1 MYSLN
6 VPVPPAVHD
15 LARSLRPALVG
26 FEWVRPAR
34 TRTLVV
40 KRLPATD
47 RREYLTAERRVRRAL
62 AGAPTVEAR
71 IDGIGVFRDPPS
83 GSAPVAYLAVE
94 SPGLE
99 RIHRQVTADLE
110 PVPEMEGPAY
120 TPHVTLARDGDEH
133 AVDRL
138 REATVDPVTWTIDTL
153 EFYDAEHGERIDR
166 VSLPV

>member
-6 VPVPPAVHD
+6 VPVPGVVHD

-40 KRLPATD
+40 KRLPADD

-71 IDGIGVFRDPPS
+71 IDGVGVFPDPPNGS
-83 GSAPVAYLAVE
+83 GPVAYLAVE

-99 RIHRQVTADLE
+99 RIHRRVTEDLE
-110 PVPEMEGPAY
+110 PVPEMEGDAY
-120 TPHVTLARDGDEH
+120 TPHVTLARDGDRR
-133 AVDRL
+133 AVERL
-138 REATVDPVTWTIDTL
+138 REATVESVTWTIDAL
-153 EFYDAEHGERIDR
+153 EFYDAEHGERIER
-166 VSLPV
+166 VPLPA